1 MRFSCDMQDHQ
12 GQGKS
17 YQSEWEAKG
26 KTDKSYR
33 DLDNFDIKKLN
44 YMIVTL
50 SIIV

>member
-1 MRFSCDMQDHQ
+1 MQDYQ

-33 DLDNFDIKKLN
+33 DLDNSDIKN
-44 YMIVTL
+44 
-50 SIIV
+50 